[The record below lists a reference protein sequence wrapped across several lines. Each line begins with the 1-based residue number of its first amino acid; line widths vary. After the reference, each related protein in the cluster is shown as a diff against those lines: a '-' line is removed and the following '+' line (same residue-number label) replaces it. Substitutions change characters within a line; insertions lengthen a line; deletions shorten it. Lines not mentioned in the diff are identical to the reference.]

1 VARDGRQLV
10 IACGALAHEIAALRS
25 VNRWLSLDVHCL
37 PPELHNRPERIAP
50 AVREAITQHR
60 DRYEQ
65 IFVAYADC
73 GTTGALDAVL
83 RETGVERIEGVHC
96 YQFFATPEVFAE
108 LAESEPGSFFLTDFL
123 VRHFDRLVFRGLGL
137 DRHPELQSQYFGN
150 YRRLVYLGQAPDAD
164 SARAAQAIADR
175 LGLEYHFRHTG
186 YGGLERSLRRFV
198 ARQDIDDIRGAPAA
212 RMEAQH

>member
-1 VARDGRQLV
+1 MARDGRQLV
-10 IACGALAHEIAALRS
+10 IACGALAHEIAALRVAHS
-25 VNRWLSLDVHCL
+25 WLALDVHCL

-50 AVREAITQHR
+50 AVREAIITNR
-60 DRYEQ
+60 AGYDA

-96 YQFFATPEVFAE
+96 YQFFAGPETFAA
-108 LAESEPGSFFLTDFL
+108 LSDAEPGSFFLTDFL

-150 YRRLVYLGQAPDAD
+150 YRRLVYLGQRPDAD
-164 SARAAQAIADR
+164 NTAAARAIAQR

-186 YGGLERSLRRFV
+186 YGGLESSLRGFV
-198 ARQDIDDIRGAPAA
+198 AKLPLAMPVVQ
-212 RMEAQH
+212 ESTH

>member
-1 VARDGRQLV
+1 MARDGRQLV
-10 IACGALAHEIAALRS
+10 IACGALAHEIAALRGAH
-25 VNRWLSLDVHCL
+25 RWLSLDVHCL

-50 AVREAITQHR
+50 AVREAILSHR
-60 DRYEQ
+60 ADYDD

-96 YQFFATPEVFAE
+96 YQFFAGPETFAE
-108 LAESEPGSFFLTDFL
+108 LADAEPGSFFLTDFL

-137 DRHPELQSQYFGN
+137 DRHPELQPQYFGN
-150 YRRLVYLGQAPDAD
+150 YRRLVYLGQRADAD
-164 SARAAQAIADR
+164 NAAAAEAIARR

-186 YGGLERSLRRFV
+186 YGGLEQSLRRFV
-198 ARQDIDDIRGAPAA
+198 AKPPFATPVVVQESP
-212 RMEAQH
+212 H

>member
-1 VARDGRQLV
+1 MARDGRQLV

-25 VNRWLSLDVHCL
+25 ANRWSALDVHCL

-50 AVREAITQHR
+50 AVREAIGVHR
-60 DRYEQ
+60 ERYER

-83 RETGVERIEGVHC
+83 REEGVERIEGVHC
-96 YQFFATPEVFAE
+96 YQFFAGPELFAE

-123 VRHFDRLVFRGLGL
+123 VRHFERLVFRGLGL

-150 YRRLVYLGQAPDAD
+150 YRRLVYLGQSPDAD
-164 SARAAQAIADR
+164 AAHAAQAIAAR
-175 LGLEYHFRHTG
+175 LGLEYRFHHTG

-198 ARQDIDDIRGAPAA
+198 AQPVV
-212 RMEAQH
+212 MQESQH